1 MKTKSFLIIGLGR
14 FGKHLAHRLIDMGHD
29 VMIVDKDPA
38 IVDTLIDIC
47 PDASIGDCTN
57 ESVLKSLDVGAFDV
71 CFVTIGEDFESSLII
86 TTYLKKYG
94 AKCVVAKANQTIQ
107 ADLLKRIG
115 ADEILFP
122 EREMAD
128 KIAVRYDS
136 GNIFDYLPL
145 TGEYSIYELAILK
158 DWIGKTIIEVNV
170 RKNYQLNIIA
180 IKSGTS
186 LNPVPGADYVFTKDD
201 HIVVIGKLADV
212 AKITSKQ

>member
-136 GNIFDYLPL
+136 GNIFDYIPL

-186 LNPVPGADYVFTKDD
+186 LDPVPGADYVFTKDD

>member
-136 GNIFDYLPL
+136 GNIFDYIPL

-180 IKSGTS
+180 IKTGTS

>member
-136 GNIFDYLPL
+136 GNIFDYIPL

-170 RKNYQLNIIA
+170 RKNYQGKQHLIHTTYHLV
-180 IKSGTS
+180 SGIR
-186 LNPVPGADYVFTKDD
+186 K
-201 HIVVIGKLADV
+201 
-212 AKITSKQ
+212 

>member
-14 FGKHLAHRLIDMGHD
+14 FGKHLAHRLIDMRHD

-136 GNIFDYLPL
+136 GNIFDYIPL

-180 IKSGTS
+180 IKTGTS
-186 LNPVPGADYVFTKDD
+186 LDPVPGADYVFTKDD

>member
-136 GNIFDYLPL
+136 GNIFDYIPL

-180 IKSGTS
+180 IKTGTS
-186 LNPVPGADYVFTKDD
+186 LDPVPGADYVFTKDD

>member
-122 EREMAD
+122 EKEMAD

-136 GNIFDYLPL
+136 GNIFDYIPL

-180 IKSGTS
+180 IKTGTS

>member
-29 VMIVDKDPA
+29 VMIVDKNPA

-136 GNIFDYLPL
+136 GNIFDYIPL

-180 IKSGTS
+180 IKTGTS